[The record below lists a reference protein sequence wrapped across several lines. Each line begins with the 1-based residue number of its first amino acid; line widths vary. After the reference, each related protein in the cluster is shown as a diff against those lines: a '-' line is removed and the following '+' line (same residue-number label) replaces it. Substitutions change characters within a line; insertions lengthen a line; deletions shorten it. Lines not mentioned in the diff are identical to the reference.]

1 MSASVQRKV
10 CVAIPIIGNEIENL
24 SEKIKHY
31 FELGANLIEFRFDFL
46 ENIDSLDLVIDKILP
61 YKKNSIFTLRKSE
74 EGGKYRGTESD
85 RIDLLMKLASYEPQF
100 IDIEYSSIIKND
112 NLADFIDQNNI
123 RVLVSWHDFEK
134 TPSNDTLV
142 GLINDMR
149 IYSNYIKIVTTA
161 NTIDDSIRMLELY
174 SLVDSRINLVAFS
187 MGELGIISRVLCTV
201 IGDSPFTYASMEKAT
216 VAVGQL
222 SVTQMTKIYSLFK
235 RKIL

>member
-10 CVAIPIIGNEIENL
+10 CVAIPIIEKEIEIL
-24 SEKIKHY
+24 GEKIKQCL
-31 FELGANLIEFRFDFL
+31 EIGADLIEFRFDYL
-46 ENIDSLDLVIDKILP
+46 ENIDSLDLVIDKVLP
-61 YKKNSIFTLRKSE
+61 YKKNSIFTLRKPE

-85 RIDLLMKLASYEPQF
+85 RIALLMKLASLEPQF
-100 IDIEYSSIIKND
+100 TDIEYSSIIQND
-112 NLADFIDQNNI
+112 ELADFIDQGKSRI
-123 RVLVSWHDFEK
+123 LVSWHDFAR

-174 SLVDSRINLVAFS
+174 SLVDSRINLVTFS

-201 IGDSPFTYASMEKAT
+201 IGDSPFTYASMEKGT
-216 VAVGQL
+216 VAAGQL
-222 SVTQMTKIYSLFK
+222 SINQMTKIYSLFK